1 MSAKIS
7 GVKARNAQTPQQ
19 KELNRSKS
27 QKSRHPSR
35 DKLKS
40 GKNTPKAAVKHVR
53 HPPYNVIAK
62 DNDPK
67 YFRKYD
73 ETPSLFQLNIN
84 KDDYTHLM
92 DDDLDPESKIEAI
105 YKVLKAQLRDYQG
118 QLIKIREDKKQK
130 SIQRKESKIRA
141 NSSKKNINKKDGLTP
156 KDLKNFAK
164 YIKHF
169 EFYGSQR
176 DLKPEI
182 KRIVQN
188 LSCSQHKFMYCPCC
202 KEYEEQDFDAVDNI
216 KKFMAYCK
224 EEQDKLKKRRRRQAA
239 MMKGSRNERALP
251 DDSVSEISNL
261 EKEEIL
267 TKYLD

>member
-1 MSAKIS
+1 M
-7 GVKARNAQTPQQ
+7 
-19 KELNRSKS
+19 E
-27 QKSRHPSR
+27 
-35 DKLKS
+35 
-40 GKNTPKAAVKHVR
+40 
-53 HPPYNVIAK
+53 
-62 DNDPK
+62 
-67 YFRKYD
+67 
-73 ETPSLFQLNIN
+73 
-84 KDDYTHLM
+84 DDFA
-92 DDDLDPESKIEAI
+92 DPESKIEAI

-118 QLIKIREDKKQK
+118 QLIKIREDRREKIKAK
-130 SIQRKESKIRA
+130 TESKVRA
-141 NSSKKNINKKDGLTP
+141 RSSKKTKGDGLTP

-202 KEYEEQDFDAVDNI
+202 KEYEEQDFDAVNNI

-239 MMKGSRNERALP
+239 MQKGSRNERVLP
-251 DDSVSEISNL
+251 DDSVSEISDL
-261 EKEEIL
+261 GKEEIL
-267 TKYLD
+267 TKYLEATMTKRERF